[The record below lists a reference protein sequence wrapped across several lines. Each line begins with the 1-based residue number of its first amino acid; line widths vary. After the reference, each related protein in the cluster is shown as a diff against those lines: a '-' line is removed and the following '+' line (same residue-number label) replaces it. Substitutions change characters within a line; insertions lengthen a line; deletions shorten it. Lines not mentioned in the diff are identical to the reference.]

1 MFYYA
6 EIDGEYRVID
16 THSLATSST
25 NENYIAIT
33 EEQYTSG
40 EIVGK
45 YYNSFY
51 GRFEIV
57 DWMNYMGNSDFVTH
71 YDTQMLL
78 STKIDNMQM
87 EINSKADAD
96 HTHEGGGVPEH
107 NHEEYALVAHTHSEY
122 ATVNELDVLMD
133 TVNGKAAF
141 DHTHDNYANS
151 NHSHTEYA
159 GVNHSHTEYMV
170 LPTITSDDNGKV
182 LMVVNGQWQAVTL
195 NLLIDSNGT
204 VSI

>member
-6 EIDGEYRVID
+6 EIDSEYCVIN
-16 THSLATSST
+16 THSLPEASL
-25 NENYIAIT
+25 NENYVAIT

-40 EIVGK
+40 ELVGK

-57 DWMNYMGNSDFVTH
+57 DWMNYIGNSDFVTH

-78 STKIDNMQM
+78 STKIDNMQV

-96 HTHEGGGVPEH
+96 HTHEDSGNSVSLPE
-107 NHEEYALVAHTHSEY
+107 V
-122 ATVNELDVLMD
+122 
-133 TVNGKAAF
+133 
-141 DHTHDNYANS
+141 
-151 NHSHTEYA
+151 
-159 GVNHSHTEYMV
+159 
-170 LPTITSDDNGKV
+170 TIEDNGKV

-195 NLLIDSNGT
+195 NLSVDSNGV
-204 VSI
+204 VSV